1 MNRLPF
7 ACAVLLLL
15 LHAPLAAAA
24 SLQSCRAIA
33 DDRARLACY
42 DSLAVPPASTP
53 APAAPTP
60 LPALTRR
67 LENQQAAEHNRFAIV
82 PYKPNYILPLTY
94 TPNRLDN
101 PAYGFRPEHSEV
113 KFQIS
118 LQFDMLSG
126 LLGRGT
132 DLYAAYSQLSFWQAY
147 NGAASSP
154 FRETNYEPELGVGY
168 RPQDL
173 RIFGLDIPLLR
184 LGFVHQSNGQGGLRS
199 RSWNRIVA
207 TTAFQ
212 RGNFAGALRVWKRIR
227 LTSQDDN
234 PDITH
239 YLGYGSLVLAYKLHD
254 QTFALTL
261 HDNLRWHANRGA
273 VQLDY
278 SFPLTHRLKGYVQYF
293 NGYGESLIDYNR
305 SINRLGVGIM
315 LTDWL

>member
-1 MNRLPF
+1 MNRLSST
-7 ACAVLLLL
+7 CAALLLL
-15 LHAPLAAAA
+15 LYAPLAAAA

-42 DSLAVPPASTP
+42 DRLAEPPASAP
-53 APAAPTP
+53 APAP
-60 LPALTRR
+60 LPALSRR
-67 LENQQAAEHNRFAIV
+67 LENQQAAERNRFAIV
-82 PYKPNYILPLTY
+82 PYKPNYILPISY
-94 TPNRLDN
+94 TRSRLDN
-101 PAYGFRPEHSEV
+101 PGYGFRPQHSEV

-118 LQFDMLSG
+118 FQFDMLPG
-126 LLGRGT
+126 LLGPGT

-147 NGAASSP
+147 NGRASSP
-154 FRETNYEPELGVGY
+154 FRETDYEPELGMGY
-168 RPQDL
+168 RPRNL
-173 RIFGLDIPLLR
+173 HILGLDIPLLR

-199 RSWNRIVA
+199 RGWNRIVA
-207 TTAFQ
+207 TAAFQ

-234 PDITH
+234 PDIAD

-254 QTFALTL
+254 RTLALTL
-261 HDNLRWHANRGA
+261 HDNLRWRANRGSF
-273 VQLDY
+273 QLDY
-278 SFPLTHRLKGYVQYF
+278 SFPLTRRLKGYVQYF